1 MTKPEVKPSYKC
13 LSDYYTLD
21 RLSIRYAGS
30 DMYLIR
36 AIISGE
42 WVLCANVSRSVYD
55 QYRMMFYTDTAGAKN
70 FLLDQLTWDGYPFA
84 RSCFRFVNV
93 VRPLSDEALNEL
105 RRFVSTLK

>member
-30 DMYLIR
+30 DMY
-36 AIISGE
+36 
-42 WVLCANVSRSVYD
+42 LCANVSRSVYD